1 MTQTQLNRLADTL
14 SMSEIARV
22 VFHRRNAVCT
32 GEAHAY
38 QAGLR
43 AARAQECCRR
53 DVERDYEGLVWQ
65 NQDACRETMF
75 AAYGAGVRD
84 YTLAR
89 SSS

>member
-1 MTQTQLNRLADTL
+1 MTKTQLDKLADTL

-22 VFHRRNAVCT
+22 VFQRRNALRT

-43 AARAQECCRR
+43 AARANECRRR
-53 DVERDYEGLVWQ
+53 DVERDYEGLLWQ
-65 NQDACRETMF
+65 NQAACLETMF

-89 SSS
+89 